1 MVSGQQRCMGG
12 VVNDGIV
19 EKSMFRRTIHPIVKT
34 QPLSPFI
41 STRPNNMSK
50 RTYLTPLPFFP
61 LLQYTVCLP
70 PIGSEI
76 QYHCSYRQCI
86 ESTHR

>member
-12 VVNDGIV
+12 VVHDGIV

-41 STRPNNMSK
+41 STATQQHVQTNIPNTLAILS
-50 RTYLTPLPFFP
+50 P
-61 LLQYTVCLP
+61 P
-70 PIGSEI
+70 PI
-76 QYHCSYRQCI
+76 HCLFATNWI
-86 ESTHR
+86 